1 MKYRYFICF
10 LIFSCY
16 VLVFFHRLC
25 PAVIALDLQNSFHI
39 SGTLLGL
46 LASAYFYSY
55 AIMQLPTGL
64 MADSWGPRKTVSI
77 FFILAGVGSILMG
90 VASNLTVAIIGR
102 VLVGIGVSTVFVCNF
117 KILAEWFT
125 PRQFLIMGSAFM
137 VMGGLGALF
146 SSAPLAWI
154 SELIGWRMTLT
165 AVGIFTLV
173 MSALTYAFVRNK
185 PSDMGLPSI
194 RKDSPR
200 TEKGMGLLAGMKMVI
215 TSGRFWPLATWS
227 FCVTGTSFAMGGL
240 WGGPYLM
247 HVYGLSKTETGN
259 ILSTFALALIFGSP
273 LLGWLANRVGRKPV
287 LMGCS
292 LLLMTVSGLMA
303 WSVNSLPIP
312 ALYILFFCLFL
323 AGGPTGPVVATVSK
337 ELFPI
342 EISGTSV
349 GTVNLFPFLGAA
361 VLQVGIGAMLT
372 ARNPGQAVYD
382 ATSFRYMF
390 LILLGVATLSFVAS
404 FLIRETLPADN
415 TA

>member
-1 MKYRYFICF
+1 MGYRYFICL

-39 SGTLLGL
+39 SGTLLGV

-77 FFILAGVGSILMG
+77 FFIPAGIGSILMG
-90 VASNLTVAIIGR
+90 LSPNLTVAVIGR

-117 KILAEWFT
+117 KILSEWFT
-125 PRQFLIMGSAFM
+125 PRQFLVMGSVFM
-137 VMGGLGALF
+137 VMGGLGAAF
-146 SSAPLAWI
+146 SSAPLGWV
-154 SELIGWRMTLT
+154 SDLIGWRMTLT
-165 AVGIFTLV
+165 LVGILTLV

-194 RKDSPR
+194 RKDSLP
-200 TEKGMGLLAGMKMVI
+200 TEKRMGLLAGMKMVV
-215 TSGRFWPLATWS
+215 TSFRFWPLSTWS

-247 HVYGLSKTETGN
+247 HVYGLSKTETGS
-259 ILSTFALALIFGSP
+259 ILSTFAPALIFGSP
-273 LLGWLANRVGRKPV
+273 LLGWSANRLGRKPV

-303 WSVNSLPIP
+303 WSIDSLPMP

-323 AGGPTGPVVATVSK
+323 AGGPTGTVVATVSK

-372 ARNPGQAVYD
+372 ERNPGQVVYD
-382 ATSFRYMF
+382 AASFRIMF
-390 LILLGVATLSFVAS
+390 LILLAVATLSLCAS
-404 FLIRETLPADN
+404 FLIRETLPSDDDS
-415 TA
+415 

>member
-1 MKYRYFICF
+1 MRYRYFICF

-25 PAVIALDLQNSFHI
+25 PAVIALDIQSSFNI
-39 SGTLLGL
+39 SGTLLGV

-77 FFILAGVGSILMG
+77 FFILAGIGSILMG
-90 VASNLTVAIIGR
+90 VANNLTVAIIGR
-102 VLVGIGVSTVFVCNF
+102 VLVGVGVSTVFVCNF

-146 SSAPLAWI
+146 SSAPLGWI
-154 SELIGWRMTLT
+154 SELVGWRMTLT
-165 AVGIFTLV
+165 AVGILTLV
-173 MSALTYAFVRNK
+173 MSALTYAFVRDK

-194 RKDSPR
+194 GHDPR
-200 TEKGMGLLAGMKMVI
+200 PTEKRIGLLAGMKMVF
-215 TSGRFWPLATWS
+215 TSSQFWPLAIWS
-227 FCVTGTSFAMGGL
+227 FCVTGIAFAMGGL

-247 HVYGLSKTETGN
+247 QVYGLSKMETGS

-273 LLGWLANRVGRKPV
+273 LLGWIANRLGRKPV

-292 LLLMTVSGLMA
+292 LLMMTVSGLMA
-303 WSVNSLPIP
+303 LHVNTLPIP

-323 AGGPTGPVVATVSK
+323 AGGPIGTVVATVSK

-349 GTVNLFPFLGAA
+349 GTVNIFPFLGGA
-361 VLQVGIGAMLT
+361 VLQVVIGAALT
-372 ARNPGQAVYD
+372 AGNPGQAIYN
-382 ATSFRYMF
+382 AESFRTMF
-390 LILLGVATLSFVAS
+390 FILFAVATLSFAAS
-404 FLIRETLPADN
+404 FLLKETLPPRDRS
-415 TA
+415 